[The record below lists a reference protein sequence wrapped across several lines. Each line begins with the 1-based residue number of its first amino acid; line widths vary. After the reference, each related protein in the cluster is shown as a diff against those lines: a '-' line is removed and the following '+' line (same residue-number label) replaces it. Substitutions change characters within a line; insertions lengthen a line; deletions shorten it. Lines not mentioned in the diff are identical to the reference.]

1 MKVESLCART
11 DEDRR
16 NHSIWPFDQRISK
29 ADEDRRNCHS
39 IWPFDQRIVISKENM
54 TARSKVVALLAA
66 AAAAALPT
74 GVNGA
79 NAWINEFHYRNKY
92 EDVGT
97 FIEIVGPCGEEAYE
111 YEVVLYQGRDGQQV
125 GSWDGLHEAKSLTGH
140 YFNGQDE
147 SVDSGHCYLVIDIDG
162 NAIRNGKKV
171 ADGIALTRNNVCIQF
186 ISYGSE
192 SGTAEF
198 EGTSGPCK
206 GFLSQDIGTFEP
218 RMTPEGFSLQL
229 QGTGHMYEDFV
240 WNPTPLPDTRGRANH
255 GQTFEAA
262 AFN

>member
-1 MKVESLCART
+1 
-11 DEDRR
+11 
-16 NHSIWPFDQRISK
+16 
-29 ADEDRRNCHS
+29 
-39 IWPFDQRIVISKENM
+39 M

-79 NAWINEFHYRNKY
+79 NAWINEFHYRNIY

-111 YEVVLYQGRDGQQV
+111 YEIVLYQGRDGKQV